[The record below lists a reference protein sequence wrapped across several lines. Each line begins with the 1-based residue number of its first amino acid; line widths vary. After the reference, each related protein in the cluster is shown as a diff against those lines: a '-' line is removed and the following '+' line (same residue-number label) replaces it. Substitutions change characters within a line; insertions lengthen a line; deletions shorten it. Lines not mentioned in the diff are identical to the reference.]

1 MGVLMLRSAQPAKVV
16 RPDDDS
22 TYKAS
27 VANASPMGL
36 CGRVAH
42 GFRWVQASN
51 CRSRGMKVISEG
63 VPPAGW
69 KAHLLTAL
77 TVVSGLVGAALLLG
91 TLDRE
96 SQPIQERAVTG
107 AQGNR

>member
-1 MGVLMLRSAQPAKVV
+1 
-16 RPDDDS
+16 
-22 TYKAS
+22 
-27 VANASPMGL
+27 
-36 CGRVAH
+36 
-42 GFRWVQASN
+42 
-51 CRSRGMKVISEG
+51 MKVISEG

-96 SQPIQERAVTG
+96 SHPIQERAVTG